1 MNEIV
6 PEFNKSLVIDSSD
19 IVGDYLELGIDSIL
33 ENDNLKEI
41 PIIKTF
47 LSVGRITKN
56 IRERNLVKNLII
68 FLNELNSGNVDKEKL
83 KNHKQQL
90 NQNPKKAEKELGRI
104 LIILEQTIDN
114 IKSSILGKLYKSY
127 INQEIEW
134 DLFVEFSEITN
145 RIYINDLNILLLIY
159 NNQLSDTSS
168 RSDLYRIE
176 RLNSLGVIGLAPKA
190 IYISNGNSRQDS
202 YITLNRIGKIYSDI
216 IFRKEKSDYDINK

>member
-6 PEFNKSLVIDSSD
+6 PEFNNSLVIDSSD

-33 ENDNLKEI
+33 ENENLKEI
-41 PIIKTF
+41 PIVKTF

-56 IRERNLVKNLII
+56 IRERNLIKNLII

-83 KNHKQQL
+83 QNHKQQL

-127 INQEIEW
+127 INQEIE
-134 DLFVEFSEITN
+134 
-145 RIYINDLNILLLIY
+145 
-159 NNQLSDTSS
+159 
-168 RSDLYRIE
+168 
-176 RLNSLGVIGLAPKA
+176 
-190 IYISNGNSRQDS
+190 
-202 YITLNRIGKIYSDI
+202 
-216 IFRKEKSDYDINK
+216 

>member
-6 PEFNKSLVIDSSD
+6 PEFNDSLVIDSSD

-33 ENDNLKEI
+33 ENDSLKEI

-47 LSVGRITKN
+47 ISVGKITKS
-56 IRERNLVKNLII
+56 IRERNLIKNLVI
-68 FLNELNSGNVDKEKL
+68 FINELNSGNIDKEKL
-83 KNHKQQL
+83 KKHKEEL

-114 IKSSILGKLYKSY
+114 LKSSILGKLYKAY
-127 INQEIEW
+127 INQEIDW

-145 RIYINDLNILLLIY
+145 RLYINDLSILSLIFK
-159 NNQLSDTSS
+159 NQLSDTSN

-176 RLNSLGVIGLAPKA
+176 RLNSLGVVGLAPKA
-190 IYISNGNSRQDS
+190 IFIGTNASRQDS
-202 YITLNRIGKIYSDI
+202 YITLNQIGKIYSNI
-216 IFRKEKSDYDINK
+216 IFR

>member
-1 MNEIV
+1 MNEKV
-6 PEFNKSLVIDSSD
+6 PEFNNSLVIDFSD

-33 ENDNLKEI
+33 ENENLKEI
-41 PIIKTF
+41 PIVKTF

-56 IRERNLVKNLII
+56 IRERNLIKNLII

-83 KNHKQQL
+83 RNHKQQL

-176 RLNSLGVIGLAPKA
+176 RLNSLGVIRLAPKA
-190 IYISNGNSRQDS
+190 IYIGNGNSRQDS
-202 YITLNRIGKIYSDI
+202 YITLNRIGKTYSDI
-216 IFRKEKSDYDINK
+216 IFRKE